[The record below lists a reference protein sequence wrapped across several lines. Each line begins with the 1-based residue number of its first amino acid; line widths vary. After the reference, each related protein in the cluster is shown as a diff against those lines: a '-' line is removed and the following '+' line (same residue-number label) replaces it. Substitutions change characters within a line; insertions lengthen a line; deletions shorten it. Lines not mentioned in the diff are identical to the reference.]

1 MQQNNYINP
10 ILNNSIWDKSKAE
23 HHVPSK
29 LVNIIEYNSGQTI
42 LKKPEELSLLIL
54 FSYPEANALGF
65 ASFSRKK

>member
-1 MQQNNYINP
+1 M
-10 ILNNSIWDKSKAE
+10 
-23 HHVPSK
+23 PSK
-29 LVNIIEYNSGQTI
+29 LVNIIECNSGQTI